1 MPKEKKVTVQSL
13 EAGARLRAAREAIGL
28 TQEAF
33 ADAIG
38 VGRSV
43 VAMAETG
50 ANDITLPLCV
60 ALYNRYR
67 IDAAWIA
74 HGDPSR
80 LPHHLADDVLRF
92 FKMYPP
98 KRPEDIEAKRAIKA
112 SRKAAKRPAA

>member
-13 EAGARLRAAREAIGL
+13 EAGARLRAAR
-28 TQEAF
+28 EAF